1 MKKILSLVLSIL
13 LVFTFVTV
21 SASAANESVT
31 VNMVSYNVAGL
42 PNVGSWIGK
51 NDVNVSENQKLIG
64 KYLSSGFD
72 IVAVQEDFSY
82 HENLVSAMSGFNY
95 QTHHTGSF
103 LGGDGM
109 NIFTKNMPV
118 YNETRVSWNAKYG
131 VIESGADELA
141 NKGIL
146 YTVIDIGEGIYV
158 DFYNIHADAFDT
170 AADKAAREDNFIQ
183 LADMINENYAKNNR
197 PVIVTGDFNHYFH
210 TSDVANSNMRKHFIQ
225 NCGLKDAW
233 VELNNDGNYEDFS
246 KWSDIYGD
254 RYWGIWDS
262 VEKFLYKDGGGVTLT
277 PESFQYTWTM
287 TDKNTDVSDHGA
299 AECVMTFTKT
309 DDFVENTEEL
319 KVNGP
324 AKNTMITEL
333 MWFLT
338 ILAKVLGNLDQVFAL
353 L

>member
-1 MKKILSLVLSIL
+1 MKKVLSLVLSIL

-31 VNMVSYNVAGL
+31 VNMVNYNVAGL

-64 KYLSSGFD
+64 KYLSGDFD
-72 IVAVQEDFSY
+72 IIAVQEDFSY
-82 HENLVSAMSGFNY
+82 HSDLVSNISGITH
-95 QTHHTGSF
+95 QTNHTGSF

-118 YNETRVSWNAKYG
+118 YNETRISWNAKYG

-158 DFYNIHADAFDT
+158 DFYNIHADAFD
-170 AADKAAREDNFIQ
+170 ADEDIKAREDNFNQ
-183 LADMINENYAKNNR
+183 LAKIINDNYAKNNR
-197 PVIVTGDFNHYFH
+197 PVIVTGDFNTCLHKGDYE
-210 TSDVANSNMRKHFIQ
+210 SSYMRE
-225 NCGLKDAW
+225 NLYNACGLKDAW
-233 VELNNDGNYEDFS
+233 IEVCNDGNYEDFS
-246 KWSDIYGD
+246 KWFDIYGD
-254 RYWGIWDS
+254 RFWGIWDS

-309 DDFVENTEEL
+309 DDFAENTEEL